1 MIYLNQGELNQAAVV
16 ASRNKQL
23 GGSVTYLWSMMHKL
37 TGQKW
42 RFIPFRVPQTVDYS
56 PSYDL
61 FCITIDDTIPQSLT
75 GNTVCGDCNVHLIP
89 GEYYIKIYEQL
100 STTNLDP
107 ALSYDV
113 VNETI
118 VNVVGTNKNIPT
130 SYSGNSDVFI
140 VYNEDND

>member
-1 MIYLNQGELNQAAVV
+1 MIYLNQGEENQAAVV

-23 GGSVTYLWSMMHKL
+23 GGNVTYLWSMMHKL

-42 RFIPFRVPQTVDYS
+42 RFIPFRVPPTVNYS

-61 FCITIDDTIPQSLT
+61 FCIKIDDTLPQSLT